1 LYGKSLMH
9 LSNKATSLARK
20 AASWYNRLEVGFCSN
35 FQRPASN
42 FQLKEIARNMQ
53 LYFIR
58 HGQSENNALW
68 MSTGSHIGRCEDPGL
83 TEVGRRQTDLLAR
96 FLGQADPNLAA
107 NGSDLQNVA
116 GFGITH
122 LYTSL
127 MVRAVAT
134 GTIIADA
141 LGLPLVAWEDLH
153 EWGGIY
159 LKDEQTDERT
169 GLPGRNRA
177 YFETHYPD
185 LVLPDSLGEAGW
197 WNRPFEEPELR
208 LPRAQRVLRDL
219 LERHGGT
226 DDRVTVVSH
235 GGFFN
240 YLLAA
245 ILDMPGRESY
255 RFVLNNAGL
264 SRIEFHDEDTWLVYL
279 NRVDFLPRELIT

>member
-1 LYGKSLMH
+1 
-9 LSNKATSLARK
+9 
-20 AASWYNRLEVGFCSN
+20 
-35 FQRPASN
+35 
-42 FQLKEIARNMQ
+42 MQ

-68 MSTGSHIGRCEDPGL
+68 TSTSSAKGRSEDPGL
-83 TEVGRRQTDLLAR
+83 TEVGRQQAEFLAQ
-96 FLGQADPNLAA
+96 FLRQADPTVTV

-127 MVRAVAT
+127 MLRAVAT
-134 GTIIADA
+134 GTIIARA
-141 LGLPLVAWEDLH
+141 LDLPLVAWEDLH

-159 LKDEQTDERT
+159 LRDEQTDEPI

-177 YFETHYPD
+177 YFEVHYPD

-208 LPRAQRVLRDL
+208 LPRAKHLLRDL
-219 LERHGGT
+219 MERHGHT
-226 DDRVTVVSH
+226 DDRVAVASH

-245 ILDMPGRESY
+245 ILKLPGREGFW
-255 RFVLNNAGL
+255 FVLNNAAI
-264 SRIEFHDEDTWLVYL
+264 SRIDFDDEEIRLSYL
-279 NRVDFLPRELIT
+279 NRVDFLPKELIT